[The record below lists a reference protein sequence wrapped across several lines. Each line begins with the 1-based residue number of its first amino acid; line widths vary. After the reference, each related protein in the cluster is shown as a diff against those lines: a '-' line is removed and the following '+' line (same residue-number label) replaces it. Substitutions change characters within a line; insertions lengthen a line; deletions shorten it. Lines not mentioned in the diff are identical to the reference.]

1 MMSTSLDKDL
11 HSVYIDGEMPENF
24 AAQYEDLIS
33 KNEKE
38 KQELQKMKAIHD
50 FLQEDSR
57 AKTVSQDFAEES
69 FVRLQTKMRYAQ
81 NIGYA
86 GEQKSVILPF
96 VKYASS
102 FAAAAAVFAV
112 IFLPTHYNSIK
123 ETKETEIAAI
133 SIMKDSGIE
142 PLASRDVMVDGNLKP
157 ENINLKA
164 ESSENTTSSTATAS
178 KAIAKNDTKKESEAS
193 PQAEQK
199 TVYASALASNG
210 GNTGYANHLRNQ
222 FRKRLP
228 AVDPFVPNFSSSIT
242 ISIPNFHEMSHND
255 LGNTNIDTFGNIEPM
270 DFPDEPKE

>member
-1 MMSTSLDKDL
+1 MSTSLDKDL

-24 AAQYEDLIS
+24 AAQYEELIS

-69 FVRLQTKMRYAQ
+69 FARLQTKMRHAK

-96 VKYASS
+96 AKYATS
-102 FAAAAAVFAV
+102 FAAAAAAFAV
-112 IFLPTHYNSIK
+112 IFLPAHYNSTK

-142 PLASRDVMVDGNLKP
+142 P
-157 ENINLKA
+157 
-164 ESSENTTSSTATAS
+164 
-178 KAIAKNDTKKESEAS
+178 
-193 PQAEQK
+193 
-199 TVYASALASNG
+199 
-210 GNTGYANHLRNQ
+210 
-222 FRKRLP
+222 
-228 AVDPFVPNFSSSIT
+228 
-242 ISIPNFHEMSHND
+242 
-255 LGNTNIDTFGNIEPM
+255 
-270 DFPDEPKE
+270 